1 MDTIKKQMIK
11 NLLLDSEMDD
21 DFLNRIV
28 AHIESII
35 DAEYLNPD
43 GVSEVFDEW
52 VEHLP
57 SSQMFEV
64 TRTMDKFTAISY
76 KE

>member
-1 MDTIKKQMIK
+1 MDELKKQMIK

-21 DFLNRIV
+21 NFSNRIV

-35 DAEYLNPD
+35 DAEYLNP
-43 GVSEVFDEW
+43 GEVSKVFDGW
-52 VEHLP
+52 VKHLP

-64 TRTMDKFTAISY
+64 VQTMDRFTAISY

>member
-11 NLLLDSEMDD
+11 NLLLDSEMEDN
-21 DFLNRIV
+21 FVNRIM
-28 AHIESII
+28 AHVESII

-43 GVSEVFDEW
+43 GVSKVFDEW
-52 VEHLP
+52 VKHLP
-57 SSQMFEV
+57 SSQVFEV
-64 TRTMDKFTAISY
+64 AHTMDRFTAISY